1 MDDGQTLVGSVGE
14 IMKNIFI
21 VLFSFLVLV
30 LIGKIV
36 LDDFNKKSNKLTQE
50 KPKENIQQDPN
61 EEKQQPKEEIIGPQ
75 EALGFILAA
84 DIEKNLNY
92 LCSPDLEGR
101 MSGKNGNTVAAEFIK
116 KEFEEDGLTARYH
129 KFGITRMNNGPKNEA
144 GFTFTQNI
152 YAVVEG
158 SDPVLKNEI
167 VIVGAH
173 MDHIGYGPNM
183 SRTPRRIEV
192 HPGADDNASGTVAL
206 LEIAEAFSKLSAKP
220 KRTIVFQA
228 YSAEEMGLLGSRYY
242 CDNPV
247 YPEDNPDIQKHVFM
261 LNMDMVGRLGAGEYF
276 TGFNES
282 DSSLDITFIINQ
294 LSEKYSF
301 GKSIT
306 GRRTGGSDHASFY
319 NKRVP
324 IAFLHTGGHA
334 DYHTPSDTPDKINFA
349 GLEQIAKYA
358 FELTYEVANS
368 DVTPVFNVDNFVPMD
383 YKHDHGI
390 LEFVK

>member
-1 MDDGQTLVGSVGE
+1 
-14 IMKNIFI
+14 MKNIFI
-21 VLFSFLVLV
+21 VVFSFLVLGF
-30 LIGKIV
+30 IGKIV
-36 LDDFNKKSNKLTQE
+36 FDDVNKKSNKPVQE
-50 KPKENIQQDPN
+50 NLQETPQQDQKEEEQQKSEPN
-61 EEKQQPKEEIIGPQ
+61 SEEKVIGIQ
-75 EALGFILAA
+75 EALEFISAA
-84 DIEKNLNY
+84 DIEKSLNY
-92 LCSPDLEGR
+92 LCSPELEGR
-101 MSGKNGNTVAAEFIK
+101 MSGKNGNTLAAEFIK
-116 KEFEEDGLTARYH
+116 KEFEEDGLAARYH
-129 KFGITRMNNGPKNEA
+129 KFGITRMNNGPKNET
-144 GFTFTQNI
+144 GYTFTQNI
-152 YAVVEG
+152 YGVIEG

-206 LEIAEAFSKLSAKP
+206 LEIAEAFSRLTNKP

-242 CDNPV
+242 CDNPL
-247 YPEDNPDIQKHVFM
+247 YPEGQPDIQKHVFM
-261 LNMDMVGRLGAGEYF
+261 LNMDMVGRLGTGEYF

-282 DSSLDITFIINQ
+282 DSSLDITFIINK

-334 DYHTPSDTPDKINFA
+334 DYHTPSDTPEKINFT

-390 LEFVK
+390 LEFAK